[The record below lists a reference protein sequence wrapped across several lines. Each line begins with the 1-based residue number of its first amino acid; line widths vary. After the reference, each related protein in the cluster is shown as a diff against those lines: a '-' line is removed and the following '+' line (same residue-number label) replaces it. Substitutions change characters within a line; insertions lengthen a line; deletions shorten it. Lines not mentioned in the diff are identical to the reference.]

1 MNSGKIIR
9 KLRLEKDMTQDQL
22 AEALN
27 VNKSSIQKY
36 ESGSV
41 QNLKL
46 QMIRDLC
53 YFFEVPSWLF
63 IFPEHLQ
70 FDIEPASLTEMFSG
84 PILSKYS
91 KDFTRLDDEGKQ
103 KVLAYI
109 DDLHATGRY
118 EHPYSIR

>member
-1 MNSGKIIR
+1 MNAGKIIR

-46 QMIRDLC
+46 QMIRELC
-53 YFFEVPSWLF
+53 YVFEVPPWLF
-63 IFPEHLQ
+63 IFPEHLRV
-70 FDIEPASLTEMFSG
+70 DVEHMSLMETFSG
-84 PILSKYS
+84 PILSRYS
-91 KDFTRLDDEGKQ
+91 DGFTQLNDEGRQ
-103 KVLAYI
+103 KILAYV
-109 DDLHATGRY
+109 DDLRATGRY
-118 EHPYSIR
+118 KR

>member
-1 MNSGKIIR
+1 MNAGKIIR

-46 QMIRDLC
+46 QMIRELC
-53 YFFEVPSWLF
+53 YIFEVPPWLF

-70 FDIEPASLTEMFSG
+70 LDVEHVSLLETFSG

-91 KDFTRLDDEGKQ
+91 EGFTKLNNGGKQ

-118 EHPYSIR
+118 ERHNGTR